1 MNATERLNGRWF
13 VTVTECASVLEVDS
27 RTVRRAIDR
36 GEVPAVRVGTQYRV
50 PAAWL
55 REHASP
61 GRRENPADL
70 AG

>member
-1 MNATERLNGRWF
+1 VNADERLNGRWF
-13 VTVTECASVLEVDS
+13 VTITEAAAILEIDP

-36 GEVPAVRVGTQYRV
+36 GDVPAVRVGQQYRV

-55 REHASP
+55 REHA
-61 GRRENPADL
+61 GLAPADGPIAS